1 MCRPATRKS
10 GTCLLLLTL
19 AVCSRDHVYFF
30 FFVFVSSTYFTAL
43 AWLPLYAER
52 CRRIFLDDPRMD
64 VGYGG
69 LHRFFIIF
77 DRSGFIS
84 IDRDFFPEKRN
95 STERK
100 EAVSGR
106 RGGEVRRL
114 DGGPHGYVR
123 ASVLSSSHIRT
134 SHARAE
140 FLPLDTYPGKPGGVL
155 RPKLTAGRC
164 ADN

>member
-1 MCRPATRKS
+1 M
-10 GTCLLLLTL
+10 
-19 AVCSRDHVYFF
+19 H
-30 FFVFVSSTYFTAL
+30 
-43 AWLPLYAER
+43 
-52 CRRIFLDDPRMD
+52 

-84 IDRDFFPEKRN
+84 IDRDLLPGKRN
-95 STERK
+95 GTE
-100 EAVSGR
+100 ESGLGTK
-106 RGGEVRRL
+106 GGEVRRL

-123 ASVLSSSHIRT
+123 ASVLSPSHIRT

-155 RPKLTAGRC
+155 RP
-164 ADN
+164 